1 MRDRNHD
8 RTPNPTLEAPADPA
22 RRGSGRSAWAIA
34 AATALSLFVL
44 AAPQSAAA
52 VSVVDPISDGRP
64 GEGLVMSF
72 STGETGTL
80 VITAPEHATI
90 GIVTT
95 GGCDTRYATRVRC
108 GSDSKV
114 WTSELMAT
122 MRIDPDAPAGT
133 STGGSIA
140 FEVGGTV
147 VSSTPFTVEVLPPYI
162 GQAAAGQTTAME
174 VPVNGGTSGVM
185 RFTAPDRTTIVGT
198 GAPDCVIGPDGSTA
212 DCGTESSVW
221 DGVQTVDLAVDADA
235 PYGTLRGGT
244 MGFVQNGRI
253 ASTTPFELELTPGA
267 ATITAPADGV
277 LTPDATLSGTAPV
290 GTEVGIEVD
299 GVPIGTAE
307 ATIEE
312 TWAFRPTE
320 SLAEGTHTVTVR
332 ARAGGLAGAATD
344 LVVTVVAPSEPV
356 APEIPE
362 NPENPGVPEGPAL
375 PGEQHVE
382 PATSTPVD
390 VGSSSRASED
400 TLVRTGADAAPFA
413 LAIALLLGGAF
424 VGVVGLSRSRVNG
437 LG

>member
-1 MRDRNHD
+1 MHDHNDR
-8 RTPNPTLEAPADPA
+8 PTR
-22 RRGSGRSAWAIA
+22 RRGLRPSAWALA
-34 AATALSLFVL
+34 TTTALSLLVL
-44 AAPQSAAA
+44 AAPQSASAAA
-52 VSVVDPISDGRP
+52 VIDPIGDARA

-72 STGETGTL
+72 TTGETGTL
-80 VITAPEHATI
+80 VVTAPEHATI

-95 GGCDTRYATRVRC
+95 GGCDTRYATQVRC
-108 GSDSKV
+108 GTDAKV

-122 MRIDPDAPAGT
+122 MRVDPDAPAGT
-133 STGGSIA
+133 LTGGSIA
-140 FEVGGTV
+140 FEVRGTV
-147 VSSTPFTVEVLPPYI
+147 VASTPFTIEVLPPHI

-277 LTPDATLSGTAPV
+277 LAPDATLSGTAPV

-362 NPENPGVPEGPAL
+362 IPGVPEGPAL
-375 PGEQHVE
+375 PGGQQVE
-382 PATSTPVD
+382 PATSTTTPVD
-390 VGSSSRASED
+390 VGSSPRGSED

-424 VGVVGLSRSRVNG
+424 VGVVGLTRSRVNG